1 MPTALL
7 SVHDKRGAAD
17 LGRVLVEAG
26 WRVLSSG
33 GTAAH
38 LADHGVPVVDVA
50 DLTGSGAILGHRVVT
65 LHPAVHAGI
74 LADLDDPTH
83 RADLERLGIEPI
95 ALVVVNLYPFAA
107 NPGVELIDVGGPAMV
122 RGAAKNHAH
131 VAVVVDPADYGSVAD
146 EIRSGGSVSPETR
159 RNLAV
164 KAFTVTSAYD
174 AGIARWLA
182 GDDEVLPRSLLLAA
196 NREDVLRYGENPH
209 QSGARYS
216 LVGGR
221 GWWDGAVQHGGKEA
235 SYLNVL
241 DTEAAWRLV
250 HRFVGPACVIVK
262 HANPCGVAEVN
273 EVDGLAEA
281 HRRANACD
289 PTSAFGGIVAL
300 NRPVDVDTARSIAP
314 IFTEVV
320 VAPSFEPGALEILGE
335 RKNLRTFSG
344 PAPFGN
350 QLDVRSIDGGLL
362 VQSVDPVVIDR
373 VAWRV
378 AGRVEPT
385 DEQLNDLEFAWLV
398 CAATGSNAIVVAKDR
413 QAFGIGAGQQ
423 NRLDSARIAVERAAG
438 RVVGG
443 VAASDAFFPF
453 RDGLDALAAA
463 GVKAVI
469 EPGGSVRDDE
479 VVAAAD
485 EHGIALVLT
494 GERHFRH

>member
-1 MPTALL
+1 MA
-7 SVHDKRGAAD
+7 
-17 LGRVLVEAG
+17 RVLVEAG

-221 GWWDGAVQHGGKEA
+221 GWVGMAPFSTAARRRVISTCSTPRPRGVWCIA
-235 SYLNVL
+235 SSV
-241 DTEAAWRLV
+241 
-250 HRFVGPACVIVK
+250 
-262 HANPCGVAEVN
+262 
-273 EVDGLAEA
+273 
-281 HRRANACD
+281 RRA
-289 PTSAFGGIVAL
+289 
-300 NRPVDVDTARSIAP
+300 
-314 IFTEVV
+314 
-320 VAPSFEPGALEILGE
+320 
-335 RKNLRTFSG
+335 
-344 PAPFGN
+344 
-350 QLDVRSIDGGLL
+350 
-362 VQSVDPVVIDR
+362 
-373 VAWRV
+373 
-378 AGRVEPT
+378 
-385 DEQLNDLEFAWLV
+385 
-398 CAATGSNAIVVAKDR
+398 
-413 QAFGIGAGQQ
+413 
-423 NRLDSARIAVERAAG
+423 
-438 RVVGG
+438 
-443 VAASDAFFPF
+443 
-453 RDGLDALAAA
+453 
-463 GVKAVI
+463 
-469 EPGGSVRDDE
+469 
-479 VVAAAD
+479 
-485 EHGIALVLT
+485 
-494 GERHFRH
+494 

>member
-1 MPTALL
+1 MA
-7 SVHDKRGAAD
+7 
-17 LGRVLVEAG
+17 RVLVEDG

-38 LADHGVPVVDVA
+38 LVEHGVPVIDVA
-50 DLTGSGAILGHRVVT
+50 ELTGSGAILGHRVVT

-74 LADLDDPTH
+74 LADLDDPVH

-95 ALVVVNLYPFAA
+95 ALVVVNLYPFVTD
-107 NPGVELIDVGGPAMV
+107 PGVELIDVGGPAMV

-131 VAVVVDPADYGSVAD
+131 VAVVVDPADYETVAD
-146 EIRSGGSVSPETR
+146 EIRSGGSVSAETR
-159 RNLAV
+159 RSLAI

-174 AGIARWLA
+174 ATIARWLA
-182 GDDEVLPRSLLLAA
+182 GDDDVLPESLFLAA
-196 NREDVLRYGENPH
+196 NRVDVLRYGENPH

-216 LVGGR
+216 LVGR
-221 GWWDGAVQHGGKEA
+221 SSWWDEAIQHGGKEA

-250 HRFVGPACVIVK
+250 NRFGGPACVIVK
-262 HANPCGVAEVN
+262 HANPCGVAEVSDG
-273 EVDGLAEA
+273 DGLAEA

-300 NRPVDVDTARSIAP
+300 NRPVDADTARSIAP

-320 VAPSFEPGALEILGE
+320 VAPAFEPEALAILGE
-335 RKNLRTFSG
+335 KKNLRTFSG

-350 QLDVRSIDGGLL
+350 ELDVRSIDGGLL
-362 VQSVDPVVIDR
+362 VQSVDPVAIDR
-373 VAWRV
+373 SAWRV
-378 AGRVEPT
+378 AGRIEPT
-385 DEQLNDLEFAWLV
+385 DEQWADLEFAWVV
-398 CAATGSNAIVVAKDR
+398 CAATASNAIVVARNR
-413 QAFGIGAGQQ
+413 QAYGIGAGQQ

-438 RVVGG
+438 RAVGG

-453 RDGLDALAAA
+453 RDGLDAVAAA
-463 GVKAVI
+463 GVTAVI

-485 EHGIALVLT
+485 EHGIALVFT
-494 GERHFRH
+494 GQRHFRH